1 MLAAA
6 DTMATTMVMSAVN
19 HTSRRNASAGDAPI
33 SNATP
38 GIAGKIYGMSLES
51 DREKKMQMKT
61 IQIHRNDPG
70 SKSPRGARRR
80 QLVAT
85 TRNADSVQGILPNTS
100 TAAKNHQT
108 SWRSALGVK

>member
-19 HTSRRNASAGDAPI
+19 HTSRRNAPAGDAPI

-61 IQIHRNDPG
+61 IQIHRNDAG
-70 SKSPRGARRR
+70 SKVPRAARRR
-80 QLVAT
+80 QPVAA
-85 TRNADSVQGILPNTS
+85 TRNAGNVHGILPDAN

-108 SWRSALGVK
+108 SSRSALGVK